1 METLFLWIFMSFQRR
16 STFGSKTFLFLVK
29 ISPSLKHPK
38 KAIQQMHQKVLAK
51 IFSLK
56 VETILLFIS
65 FSKWNVMAFRVGGL
79 NLLFLRELAFLNP
92 FNKVFV
98 RFLLFLNFLKPK
110 KL

>member
-1 METLFLWIFMSFQRR
+1 MSFQRR

-65 FSKWNVMAFRVGGL
+65 FSKWNVMAFRVGE
-79 NLLFLRELAFLNP
+79 LFLRELAFLNP